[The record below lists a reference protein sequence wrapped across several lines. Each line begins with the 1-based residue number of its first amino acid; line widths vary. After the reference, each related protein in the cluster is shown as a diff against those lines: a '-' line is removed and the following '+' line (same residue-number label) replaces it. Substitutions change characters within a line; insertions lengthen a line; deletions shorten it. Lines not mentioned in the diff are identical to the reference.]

1 MVQKWINQDR
11 KRIIK
16 RIVLF
21 RYRNY
26 SESEATYERW
36 SDANA
41 GNRAMMEERER
52 VLGHML
58 GENGLSVF
66 RTLDD
71 VDVAGKRVLVRTDLN
86 VPMQDARITD
96 ATRIERAL
104 ANIREISE
112 KKGKVVLLS
121 HLGRPKNGRDPKD
134 SLKPVAVELE
144 RQLGRYISFASD
156 CTGEFAKSTVK
167 AMRDGDILLLEN
179 TRFHAAETKN
189 DPGFV
194 DALAE
199 LGDIYVNDAFATAHR
214 AHASTEGL
222 AHKLPAYVGRTM
234 QRELEMLTSMLAD
247 PKRPLAAI
255 VGGAKVSGKFELLG
269 NLMRRVEYL
278 FVGGGM
284 ANTFL
289 AATGKEI
296 GKSLYEKKFADVA
309 RQIVADADSANCKL
323 MLPVDAVVAS
333 RLEPNVRW
341 QTVDIDSVGENQ
353 MILDIGPRTI
363 SQVVGLIAA
372 ARTLVWN
379 GPVGA
384 FEVAPFHTG
393 TMSIAK
399 VAAQLTKVGAL
410 ETIAGGGDTIAALN
424 QAGATQD
431 FTYVSAAGGAF
442 LEWLEG
448 KRLPGV
454 EALRWTSADG

>member
-1 MVQKWINQDR
+1 M
-11 KRIIK
+11 
-16 RIVLF
+16 
-21 RYRNY
+21 
-26 SESEATYERW
+26 SP
-36 SDANA
+36 
-41 GNRAMMEERER
+41 
-52 VLGHML
+52 
-58 GENGLSVF
+58 F

-71 VDVAGKRVLVRTDLN
+71 VAFTGKRVLVRADLN
-86 VPMQDARITD
+86 VPMEDGRISD
-96 ATRIERAL
+96 ATRIDRIL

-112 KKGKVVLLS
+112 KGGRVIILS
-121 HLGRPKNGRDPKD
+121 HLGRPKNGPEAKT

-144 RQLGRYISFASD
+144 RQLGRFIFFASD
-156 CTGEFAKSTVK
+156 CVGEVAKSAVH

-179 TRFHAAETKN
+179 TRFHSGETKN
-189 DPGFV
+189 DPAFV

-199 LGDIYVNDAFATAHR
+199 LGDIYVNDAFSTAHR
-214 AHASTEGL
+214 AHGSTEGL

-234 QRELEMLTSMLAD
+234 QYELEMLTSMLAD

-255 VGGAKVSGKFELLG
+255 VGGAKVSTKFELLG

-289 AATGKEI
+289 AAAGKPV
-296 GKSLYEKKFADVA
+296 GKSLCETQFADVA
-309 RQIVADADSANCKL
+309 RKIMADADAANCKL
-323 MLPVDAVVAS
+323 VLPVDAVVAS
-333 RLEPNVRW
+333 RLEPDVPV
-341 QTVDIDSVGENQ
+341 QTVDVDSIGENQ

-363 SQVVGLIAA
+363 SQVVGLLAS

-384 FEVAPFHTG
+384 FEVPPFHTG
-393 TMSIAK
+393 TMALAK
-399 VAAQLTKVGAL
+399 VAAQLTKAGAL

-431 FTYVSAAGGAF
+431 FTYVSTAGGAF

-448 KRLPGV
+448 KSLPGV
-454 EALRWTSADG
+454 EALRWANTQGA